1 VADYQSAGVQL
12 LKHEGGYQDNPADPG
27 NYDIQGNLI
36 GTNYG
41 ITPRTYK
48 LYYGYWPTKSA
59 MQNLTYNDAYDIYRN
74 LYWDKNQLYFIPD
87 QAAANQILDTLV
99 LHGRGARLIQYA
111 INDLN
116 YPVAI
121 NNFYNKA
128 TAQAVVDLTNTPG
141 DAQRFNDT
149 LVNVRIAYVTD
160 LATNDPSLNQFLDGW
175 KKRIYNFYSGTKP
188 IKLIVVG
195 VLLSASLLMA
205 FPQVRQF
212 LRLPF

>member
-1 VADYQSAGVQL
+1 MADYQSAGVQL

-27 NYDIQGNLI
+27 NYDVQGNLI
-36 GTNYG
+36 GTNFG
-41 ITPRTYK
+41 ITPGTYK
-48 LYYGYWPTKSA
+48 RYYGSYPSKTDMK
-59 MQNLTYNDAYDIYRN
+59 NLTYNEAYDIYRG
-74 LYWDKNQLYFIPD
+74 LYWDKNQLYFIQD
-87 QAAANQILDTLV
+87 QAAANQVLDTLV
-99 LHGRGARLIQYA
+99 LHGRGARLIQVA

-121 NNFYNKA
+121 NNFYNNE
-128 TAQAVVDLTNTPG
+128 TAQAVIDLTKTPG

-160 LATNDPSLNQFLDGW
+160 LAAMDPSLNQFLDGW
-175 KKRIYNFYSGTKP
+175 KSRIYNFYSGTKP

-195 VLLSASLLMA
+195 VLLSASLLIA